1 MYSGDQR
8 ILGNSFV
15 CIYKSMILME
25 KRELFDLMRL
35 LAAFSVAVKSGG
47 WFLPYSWCRTADFDH
62 YHSLTYHL
70 A

>member
-47 WFLPYSWCRTADFDH
+47 WFLPYSWCR
-62 YHSLTYHL
+62 L
-70 A
+70 